1 MDIIQ
6 HVSAALGPESVL
18 TQLNSK
24 YILIL
29 LKIVEKLVMYKID
42 RRGEAVQKLYTRT
55 DPTNVS
61 KDWNR

>member
-42 RRGEAVQKLYTRT
+42 RRGEAVQKSYIRKLPS
-55 DPTNVS
+55 DG
-61 KDWNR
+61 

>member
-42 RRGEAVQKLYTRT
+42 RRGEGGGGPKIVY
-55 DPTNVS
+55 
-61 KDWNR
+61 